1 MQLAHLASR
10 LYGTPLLLA
19 RSKLDI
25 ILAVLGSRIGWP
37 ESNAGGIGSTLT
49 PPMLAQSASRQE
61 LLAASSGIA
70 VIEVLGS
77 LVRRSVGLEAQS
89 GLLSYAEIAGA
100 LEAAAANPSVAGIVL
115 EIDSPG
121 GEAAGVFELAQ
132 RIRQIDAIKPVPD

>member
-10 LYGTPLLLA
+10 LYGRPLLLA

-61 LLAASSGIA
+61 LLAASP
-70 VIEVLGS
+70 E
-77 LVRRSVGLEAQS
+77 EY
-89 GLLSYAEIAGA
+89 LLIIQRLANDPDRLAA
-100 LEAAAANPSVAGIVL
+100 L
-115 EIDSPG
+115 
-121 GEAAGVFELAQ
+121 
-132 RIRQIDAIKPVPD
+132 RQNLP